1 LELVCAG
8 LSNREIGRRRGTSER
23 TIANQVQS
31 LHAKLGVRSRLELF
45 AWRARKA

>member
-1 LELVCAG
+1 VELVCAG

-23 TIANQVQS
+23 TIANQS
-31 LHAKLGVRSRLELF
+31 LHAKLGVRSRLEPF